1 MKKKSIVGIS
11 VICASL
17 FVVCVCVFVPVK
29 KSEDITVPAIIF
41 SDDKL
46 ETDIT
51 NLSIEGIWNRSIANP
66 SHQSFAGVIQVDALN
81 YTHKE
86 SGWNLDFQITNDMSD
101 DCLSGGFFYNS
112 NFNSDFTG
120 YGWLYTDKNH
130 TYYIL
135 VTNKY
140 DSLTE
145 DYIVIAP
152 AETKEEARN
161 ICNILGLDY
170 LQN

>member
-66 SHQSFAGVIQVDALN
+66 SHQSFAGVIQVDALD
-81 YTHKE
+81 YTHRE
-86 SGWNLDFQITNDMSD
+86 NSWDLNFQVTDDMSD
-101 DCLSGGFFYNS
+101 SYLSGGLFYNS
-112 NFNSDFTG
+112 NTSSDFTG
-120 YGWLYTDKNH
+120 YGWLYTDKDH
-130 TYYIL
+130 DYYVL
-135 VTNKY
+135 VTNQF
-140 DSLTE
+140 DSQSE

-152 AETKEEARN
+152 AENEEEART
-161 ICNILGLDY
+161 ICSIMGLSY
-170 LQN
+170 LQD